1 MGFDAYGST
10 RDMPDSVAT
19 AINGILDH
27 IHAMDERLEDMC
39 RGMKSLGAEV
49 GDIDLPDLGPCELH
63 HVENKEIKDS
73 GTVDKKESED
83 DRRTDS

>member
-1 MGFDAYGST
+1 
-10 RDMPDSVAT
+10 
-19 AINGILDH
+19 
-27 IHAMDERLEDMC
+27 MDERLEDMC

-73 GTVDKKESED
+73 GVVEHPDTE
-83 DRRTDS
+83 TDPQSDS